1 MSGHYPFS
9 GKANRLSVFAFFEKN
24 NLSLELQEKYY
35 KWWYDWA
42 KDFVSKDA
50 DLRVTKGVLFN
61 HYPMGQHAH
70 ENFHLRDHMWSTP
83 MLELGEFV
91 RDIIMPKMS
100 EDALHKLDHAHH
112 KMLDALL
119 AERDKS
125 PRTAVPDV
133 GRYRHT

>member
-1 MSGHYPFS
+1 
-9 GKANRLSVFAFFEKN
+9 
-24 NLSLELQEKYY
+24 
-35 KWWYDWA
+35 
-42 KDFVSKDA
+42 
-50 DLRVTKGVLFN
+50 
-61 HYPMGQHAH
+61 
-70 ENFHLRDHMWSTP
+70 
-83 MLELGEFV
+83 
-91 RDIIMPKMS
+91 MPKMS